1 MYDNAIAGKYISS
14 DNYNFASSGVNEKV
28 MTQKN
33 CPYVNDDGEN
43 YGGVIEFYSG
53 KQRVDPL
60 LEAKLLPYANVNN
73 FTGLVARIP
82 FNYHKDNKEIT
93 QITIQFEWNEDANDI
108 FLGKR

>member
-14 DNYNFASSGVNEKV
+14 DNYDLDMSYPDVEV

-33 CPYVNDDGEN
+33 CPYVNNDGECF
-43 YGGVIEFYSG
+43 GGIIEFYGG
-53 KQRVDPL
+53 KQQTNQL
-60 LEAKLLPYANVNN
+60 TQAKLLPYANVNN

-82 FNYHKDNKEIT
+82 FTYHKDNKEIM
-93 QITIQFEWNEDANDI
+93 QITIQFEWNEDADDI